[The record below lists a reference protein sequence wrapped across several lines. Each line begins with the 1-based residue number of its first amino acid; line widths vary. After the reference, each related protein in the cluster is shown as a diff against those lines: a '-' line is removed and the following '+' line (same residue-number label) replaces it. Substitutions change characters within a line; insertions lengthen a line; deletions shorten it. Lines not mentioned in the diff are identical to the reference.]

1 MNALRVLRRFILI
14 KSAEGKAEEIRGYVL
29 DQLPRFAEAFHVT
42 PEILLD
48 ALASVQDDELLATK
62 LLETIMKAEGILRE
76 QRRDERTRAAQAS
89 ASAIASM
96 AFWKGDRIMVD
107 MPSLLASVLT
117 RRDDLLVF
125 SVEGGF
131 TVGVYMA
138 PLLDLAKI
146 ARARA
151 DLHGWVDRTGLHLR
165 WRTGGLNLRSQEE
178 DEDADR
184 IVFVLPPMPAV
195 VAA

>member
-29 DQLPRFAEAFHVT
+29 EQLPRFAEAFHVEPRT
-42 PEILLD
+42 LLD
-48 ALASVQDDELLATK
+48 ALGSVEDDELLATK

-89 ASAIASM
+89 ASAIASV
-96 AFWKGDRIMVD
+96 AFWKGDRVMID
-107 MPSLLASVLT
+107 MPSLVASVLT

-165 WRTGGLNLRSQEE
+165 WRTGGLSLRSQE
-178 DEDADR
+178 DAEAER
-184 IVFVLPPMPAV
+184 VILPLPPMPAV

>member
-29 DQLPRFAEAFHVT
+29 EQLLRFAEAFHVEPRT
-42 PEILLD
+42 LLD
-48 ALASVQDDELLATK
+48 ALGSVEDDELLATK

-76 QRRDERTRAAQAS
+76 QRRDERSRAAQAS
-89 ASAIASM
+89 ANAIASM
-96 AFWKGDRIMVD
+96 AFWTGDRIMID
-107 MPSLLASVLT
+107 MPSLVASVLT

-125 SVEGGF
+125 SVEDGF

-146 ARARA
+146 ARARE
-151 DLHGWVDRTGLHLR
+151 DLHGWVDKNGLHLR
-165 WRTGGLNLRSQEE
+165 WRTGGLNLRSQEDKE
-178 DEDADR
+178 ANR
-184 IVFVLPPMPAV
+184 IILPLPPMPSV